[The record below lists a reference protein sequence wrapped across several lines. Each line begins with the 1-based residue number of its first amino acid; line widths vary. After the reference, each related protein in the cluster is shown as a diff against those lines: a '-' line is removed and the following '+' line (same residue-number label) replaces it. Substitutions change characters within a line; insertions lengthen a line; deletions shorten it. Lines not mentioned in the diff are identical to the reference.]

1 MIRSGTLCFGWTG
14 TPTVLSSL
22 DCWWRFPRS
31 VGNLVAV
38 KESRLEREAMA
49 VTVGLPTSCDVW
61 LALEHV
67 FSHGSKTH
75 EICLKNELQLMKKGS
90 WSVAEF
96 P

>member
-1 MIRSGTLCFGWTG
+1 LL
-14 TPTVLSSL
+14 PTNLKFLEWKAKKQQILSLLLFFLS
-22 DCWWRFPRS
+22 
-31 VGNLVAV
+31 
-38 KESRLEREAMA
+38 EEAMA